1 MIKLFRN
8 IRRNLLNEGKTSKYA
23 KYFRYAFGEIVLLVI
38 GILIALQI
46 NNYNNSQLD
55 KSLRQQYL
63 QGLKS
68 ELVMDLGNWNGK
80 KKENKQSIEIMRQV
94 IDEVMDE
101 NPRAISSKS
110 SINLIIAMISQ
121 PLPS

>member
-1 MIKLFRN
+1 M
-8 IRRNLLNEGKTSKYA
+8 
-23 KYFRYAFGEIVLLVI
+23 LLVI